1 MNRYLSR
8 NEELRTYY
16 ESDQPGKKRWFY
28 RKMNLLS
35 EAEQNEVWEFLVE
48 CGHKRPGSATAK
60 AMPPADAEA
69 GRVKWT
75 EDEWERLATFVWLA
89 RKNHPEETV
98 LALANKVQP
107 QFPKDR
113 QRKLMGWGAVQPLVD
128 RLKAKDALLLKQVE
142 DAEFAQE
149 HAKELTQKLAQMP
162 TEADVLEG
170 LTDDKLKDEFGPR
183 VLNCYKPSEVLNHYH
198 QEALLSAMPME
209 SVLRHVM
216 EGFLS
221 GQRQIAENLKELT
234 TAIQGMKQPAP
245 PTPAVPKPSPPP
257 PAPPPPAPTQ
267 GQELPRL
274 PKITVVGLL
283 GNQQNE
289 VKRALLGRA
298 NFNFID
304 KERKPND
311 LPAQQDILVVAT
323 KFVGHAHAIAARKV
337 VLGKPTTYIEHKGGI
352 LQLIA
357 KLRSEL
363 PEFA

>member
-48 CGHKRPGSATAK
+48 CGHKRPGSAPAK
-60 AMPPADAEA
+60 VVNSADAEA

-75 EDEWERLATFVWLA
+75 EDEWTRLTDFVWLA

-149 HAKELTQKLAQMP
+149 HAKELTQKLATVP
-162 TEADVLEG
+162 TKESVLEG
-170 LTDDKLKDEFGPR
+170 LTEEEIKERFGP
-183 VLNCYKPSEVLNHYH
+183 LALAMHTPE
-198 QEALLSAMPME
+198 EALNLWDHDTLLHAMPME
-209 SVLRHVM
+209 SVLRYVFTTGM
-216 EGFLS
+216 ETFLAS
-221 GQRQIAENLKELT
+221 QKQIADGLKELALAIK
-234 TAIQGMKQPAP
+234 TAPVNGQVKPQQHQQPKSQPLAQI
-245 PTPAVPKPSPPP
+245 PKV
-257 PAPPPPAPTQ
+257 
-267 GQELPRL
+267 
-274 PKITVVGLL
+274 TVVGLL
-283 GNQQNE
+283 PNQHNE
-289 VKRALLGRA
+289 VARALLGRA
-298 NFNFID
+298 TFNFID
-304 KERKPND
+304 KNRKPND
-311 LPAQQDILVVAT
+311 FPTQQDILLIAT
-323 KFVGHAHAIAARKV
+323 NFVSHAHTIAARKQFS
-337 VLGKPTTYIEHKGGI
+337 GTPTNYIEHKGGI
-352 LQLIA
+352 STLINR
-357 KLRSEL
+357 LSNVL